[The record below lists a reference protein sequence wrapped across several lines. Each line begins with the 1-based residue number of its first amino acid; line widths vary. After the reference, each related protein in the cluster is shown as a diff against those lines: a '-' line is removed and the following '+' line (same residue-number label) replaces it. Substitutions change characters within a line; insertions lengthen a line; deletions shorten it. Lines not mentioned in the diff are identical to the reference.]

1 MLSITRKTNKKFPGL
16 RHEIKDG
23 VFRGKIYTA
32 FPLRIRIAFFQILKP
47 CLVGFLLAVA
57 FLPETDATYEL
68 VASVI
73 IMAFVFV
80 YPAYILYDP
89 GKRIQMTPEYFYI
102 GFSKF
107 RLREISNFSVV
118 QSYNKEDHYLITFE
132 HGRKD
137 KIIKIRNNWKH
148 AYDTAEYLNSV
159 KGAMRE
165 MRKNSKS
172 NNVSRVELRS
182 ANF

>member
-1 MLSITRKTNKKFPGL
+1 MFSITRKTHKNFPGL
-16 RHEIKDG
+16 RHKIKDG

-73 IMAFVFV
+73 IIAFVFV
-80 YPAYILYDP
+80 YPAYILFDP
-89 GKRIQMTPEYFYI
+89 GKRIEITPEFFYI

-107 RLREISNFSVV
+107 RLREISNFSVE
-118 QSYNKEDHYLITFE
+118 QSYNKEDHYIITFK
-132 HGRKD
+132 HGSKLPRKLICNTSRPLKD
-137 KIIKIRNNWKH
+137 FAGK
-148 AYDTAEYLNSV
+148 DTLPSQSLRVATKSCSV
-159 KGAMRE
+159 LLKM
-165 MRKNSKS
+165 
-172 NNVSRVELRS
+172 
-182 ANF
+182 